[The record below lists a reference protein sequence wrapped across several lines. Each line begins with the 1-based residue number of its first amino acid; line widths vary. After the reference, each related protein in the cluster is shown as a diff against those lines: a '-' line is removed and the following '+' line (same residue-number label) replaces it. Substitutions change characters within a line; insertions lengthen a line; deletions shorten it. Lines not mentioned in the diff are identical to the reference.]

1 MSNLGASHIVI
12 FEIEQRKRLRNANG
26 HKFSLGGPI
35 QAHDISRRSKLSNG
49 NSREIQ
55 MVRTFHSEVR
65 FKRIL
70 YRDARN

>member
-1 MSNLGASHIVI
+1 MSNSGTSDIETL
-12 FEIEQRKRLRNANG
+12 EIEEQNHSRNANG